1 MGRVDG
7 RVVTVNW
14 GSATPVVYVW
24 MPDGTLHGTWDGGLA
39 LEKLTPG

>member
-1 MGRVDG
+1 MVAGGR
-7 RVVTVNW
+7 RW
-14 GSATPVVYVW
+14 SPVVYVW